1 MRNTLIVRKC
11 GLTQPATE
19 LIVLLLIIHMY
30 IQFLVHVFNSFEQIL
45 NPSYPR
51 VRQKVAYLWGR
62 HWVMTSWLK
71 YLILFVCNL
80 MCHYMVAW

>member
-1 MRNTLIVRKC
+1 M
-11 GLTQPATE
+11 TE

-30 IQFLVHVFNSFEQIL
+30 VQFLVQVFNSFEQIL

-51 VRQKVAYLWGR
+51 VRQVQPMAYLRGR
-62 HWVMTSWLK
+62 YWVMASWLK

-80 MCHYMVAW
+80 MRHYMVAQ